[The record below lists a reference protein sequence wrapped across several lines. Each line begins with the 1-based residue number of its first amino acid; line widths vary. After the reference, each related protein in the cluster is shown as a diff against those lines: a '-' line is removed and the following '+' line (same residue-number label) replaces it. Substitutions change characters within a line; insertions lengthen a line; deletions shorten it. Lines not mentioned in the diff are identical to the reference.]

1 MQAIKHGVFT
11 YITAL
16 ILGLGLSLSAQAAGK
31 SEDAP
36 AQKGPKDKITLLQK
50 VVEIND
56 ATGEFSTLKAAV
68 LAADPAVV
76 MTLSSNGQ
84 HTVFAPDDAAFLKLS
99 LDASNVGTAFDK
111 ETLTAILLYHVVNG
125 RQLAEDVLAADQLNT
140 LLRGRDGFLQQ
151 SGGVL
156 TDNVGRTATITATDV
171 EVTNGVIHVI
181 SDVVLPFVPGS

>member
-1 MQAIKHGVFT
+1 MQTIKHVVFT
-11 YITAL
+11 YLTAL
-16 ILGLGLSLSAQAAGK
+16 VLGFSLSLSAQAAG
-31 SEDAP
+31 SSGDAP
-36 AQKGPKDKITLLQK
+36 AQKGPKDKVTLLQK

-84 HTVFAPDDAAFLKLS
+84 HTVFAPTDEAFSLLS
-99 LDASNVGTAFDK
+99 LDASNIGSAFDQ

-156 TDNVGRTATITATDV
+156 TDNVGGTATIIDTDV

-181 SDVVLPFVPGS
+181 NAVVLPFMPE